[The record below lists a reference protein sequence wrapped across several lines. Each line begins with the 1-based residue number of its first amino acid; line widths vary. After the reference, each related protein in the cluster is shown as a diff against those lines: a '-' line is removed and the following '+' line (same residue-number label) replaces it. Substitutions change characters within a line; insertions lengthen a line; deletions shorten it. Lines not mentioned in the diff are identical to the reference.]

1 MIVARANGKVI
12 LLGEHA
18 VVYGVPAIA
27 AGIARGAIAVA
38 VPAEEPLLVL
48 GAARTV
54 RVGDDDELS
63 RAFTA
68 LHAATGVGPYR
79 VDVTLELPPGAGLGA
94 SASIG
99 VATARALFEA
109 AGQEPNRERVLDAA
123 GAWERVFHGNPSGI
137 DAEAAACEACILYS
151 RADGARPVAVACEV
165 PLVVGIAGPSASTRV
180 MVEGVAELR
189 QRKPEVVDKAMAGI
203 LALVNAAKGCLGA
216 GDLRGLGRL
225 MDLNQMLLSGLFVST
240 ESIERA
246 CSVARAAGAL
256 GAKLTG
262 SGGGGA
268 VIALAP
274 GDPEA
279 ILAAFRS
286 EGIESFA
293 TSVRPSHGA
302 DQP

>member
-1 MIVARANGKVI
+1 MARANGKVI

-27 AGIARGAIAVA
+27 AGIGKGATAIA
-38 VPAEEPLLVL
+38 VPAERPLLVL
-48 GAARTV
+48 GAERVV
-54 RVGDDDELS
+54 RAGEDDELG

-68 LHAATGVGPYR
+68 LHAATGVGSYR
-79 VDVTLELPPGAGLGA
+79 IDVTLELPPGAGLGA

-109 AGQEPNRERVLDAA
+109 SGIEAGRERVLEAA

-151 RADGARPVAVACEV
+151 RADGARPIAVAGEV
-165 PLVVGIAGPSASTRV
+165 PLVIGIAGPSASTRV

-203 LALVNAAKGCLGA
+203 LALVNAAKGCLGV

-240 ESIERA
+240 EGIERA
-246 CSVARAAGAL
+246 CAVARAAGAL

-274 GDPEA
+274 GDPEV
-279 ILAAFRS
+279 ILSAFRS
-286 EGIESFA
+286 EGIQCFA
-293 TSVRPSHGA
+293 TTVGA
-302 DQP
+302 SSGGTRR

>member
-1 MIVARANGKVI
+1 MARANGKVI

-27 AGIARGAIAVA
+27 AGIGSGATAVA
-38 VPAEEPLLVL
+38 IPNQYPLLVL
-48 GAARTV
+48 GTQREV
-54 RVGDDDELS
+54 RFGDEDELG
-63 RAFTA
+63 RAFAA

-79 VDVTLELPPGAGLGA
+79 VDVSLDLPPGAGLGA

-99 VATARALFEA
+99 VAVARALFEA
-109 AGQEPNRERVLDAA
+109 TGREPPREQVLEAA

-151 RADGARPVAVACEV
+151 RADGARPLTVACEV
-165 PLVVGIAGPSASTRV
+165 PLVVAIAGPSASTRL

-189 QRKPEVVDKAMAGI
+189 ERKPELVDKAMAGI
-203 LALVNAAKGCLGA
+203 LSLVNAARGCLA
-216 GDLRGLGRL
+216 VGDLRGLGRL

-240 ESIERA
+240 EGIERA
-246 CSVARAAGAL
+246 CGVARAAGAL

-274 GDPEA
+274 GDPEP

-286 EGIESFA
+286 EGIQCFA
-293 TSVRPSHGA
+293 TSIRASGGGAPS
-302 DQP
+302 

>member
-1 MIVARANGKVI
+1 MARANGKVI

-27 AGIARGAIAVA
+27 AGIRKGASALATPSDSSV
-38 VPAEEPLLVL
+38 LVL
-48 GAARTV
+48 GEQEVRT
-54 RVGDDDELS
+54 GEHHELS
-63 RAFTA
+63 RAFSA
-68 LHAATGVGPYR
+68 LIAATGVGPHRIR
-79 VDVTLELPPGAGLGA
+79 VELELPPGAGLGA

-99 VATARALFEA
+99 VAVARALFEA
-109 AGQEPNRERVLDAA
+109 AGIEPERGRVLEAA
-123 GAWERVFHGNPSGI
+123 AAWERVFHGNPSGI

-151 RADGARPVAVACEV
+151 RADGSRPLEVGCEV
-165 PLVVGIAGPSASTRV
+165 PLVVAIAGPSASTRV

-189 QRKPEVVDKAMAGI
+189 QRKPELVDKAMSGI
-203 LALVNAAKGCLGA
+203 LSLVNAARGCLAA

-240 ESIERA
+240 EGIERA
-246 CSVARAAGAL
+246 CALARATGAL

-274 GDPEA
+274 GDAEPL
-279 ILAAFRS
+279 LAAFRN
-286 EGIESFA
+286 EGLACFA
-293 TSVRPSHGA
+293 TSVPASSGKAPS
-302 DQP
+302 

>member
-1 MIVARANGKVI
+1 MARANGKVI

-27 AGIARGAIAVA
+27 AGIRKGAVA
-38 VPAEEPLLVL
+38 SATPASEALLLL
-48 GAARTV
+48 GEREV
-54 RVGDDDELS
+54 RANEDEELS

-68 LHAATGVGPYR
+68 LLTAAGVGPHR
-79 VDVTLELPPGAGLGA
+79 VQVELELPAGAGLGA

-99 VATARALFEA
+99 VAMARALFEA
-109 AGQEPNRERVLDAA
+109 AGVEAERSRVLEAA

-151 RADGARPVAVACEV
+151 RAEGSRPIDVACEV
-165 PLVVGIAGPSASTRV
+165 PLVVAIAGPSASTRV
-180 MVEGVAELR
+180 MVEGVAELKR
-189 QRKPEVVDKAMAGI
+189 KKPELVDKAMAGI
-203 LALVNAAKGCLGA
+203 LALVNAARGCLAA

-225 MDLNQMLLSGLFVST
+225 MDLNQMLLAGLFVST
-240 ESIERA
+240 EAIERA
-246 CSVARAAGAL
+246 CAVARSAGAL

-274 GDPEA
+274 GDPEP
-279 ILAAFRS
+279 LLQAFQR
-286 EGIESFA
+286 EGLSCFA
-293 TSVRPSHGA
+293 TSVPPSTGKA
-302 DQP
+302 PS